1 MLDSTV
7 FKTLKILYVE
17 DEDITRNKLG
27 KILRRTFDT
36 VITAGNGE
44 EGYNEFEYA
53 FKKNIAFDFILSDIN
68 MPIMNGLDMLEK
80 IRVKDKFVPFI
91 FTTARSEIDQISK
104 AIELEAND
112 YILKP
117 IEPSDILNRIS
128 KVYIKTHKNDEHI
141 DVISKIDKNGNII
154 YNTEKEVAKY

>member
-1 MLDSTV
+1 
-7 FKTLKILYVE
+7 
-17 DEDITRNKLG
+17 
-27 KILRRTFDT
+27 
-36 VITAGNGE
+36 
-44 EGYNEFEYA
+44 
-53 FKKNIAFDFILSDIN
+53 
-68 MPIMNGLDMLEK
+68 MNGLDMLEK

-128 KVYIKTHKNDEHI
+128 KVYIKHI
-141 DVISKIDKNGNII
+141 KMMNILMLFLRLI
-154 YNTEKEVAKY
+154 KMEI